1 MSGLKFIATF
11 LGCMLA
17 AIVLSAASLAAQ
29 GPTRGPVDP
38 ARDPLMELSAKH
50 NLDTARWYITKRKAY
65 AGACDR
71 LQEII
76 DTYPEFSRMDEVLF
90 WMGEANLKLKKNDTA
105 EDFYNKML
113 KAYPSSEFAKKAH
126 QRLDELKASTK

>member
-11 LGCMLA
+11 VICALA
-17 AIVLSAASLAAQ
+17 AVSEVGLAAQ
-29 GPTRGPVDP
+29 GPTRGPVEP

-65 AGACDR
+65 DGARDR
-71 LQEII
+71 LQEIV

-90 WMGEANLKLKKNDTA
+90 WMGELNLKQQKNDTA
-105 EDFYNKML
+105 VDFYNKML
-113 KAYPSSEFAKKAH
+113 KAFPSSEFAKKARL
-126 QRLDELKASTK
+126 RLDELKAAPEK